1 MNTPALDHDSL
12 QPPEPGPLNGIRVLD
27 IATVYAAPI
36 TAMLL
41 GDYGADV
48 LKIEHPRGDPART
61 HGHSKD
67 GYGLW
72 WKVLARNKRAVT
84 LNLSHPAS
92 RELLEQLAADADV
105 LIENFR
111 PGVMEKWGLGPDR
124 LHEINPALVMLRVTG
139 FGQFGPYA
147 TRRAFGTL
155 AEAMTGF
162 AHQTGQPDGPPT
174 LPPFGLADGVAGLA
188 GAIAVMLALYHRERN
203 GGRGQVID
211 VSLIEPLLT
220 ILGPGPSVFDQLQ
233 VVPGRHG
240 NRSPSNAPRNTYL
253 TRDGRWVA
261 VSTSATPVAERVMR
275 LVGRP
280 DIAEKPWFQSARE
293 RVHHGDQL
301 DSILGGW
308 IRARDFDDVM
318 AAFDLAGAAIAPI
331 YDVEQLMEDPQV
343 KAIDAITTI
352 KDEDLGPLKMQNVMF
367 RLSQSPGSIRF
378 TGRRLGQDNEQ
389 VYGEARPGSGPD
401 RRAAGGRS
409 DLMHRSYLF
418 APGHNAKLLRR
429 VFEAGADAV
438 ILDLED
444 AVPPDA
450 KQQARLMVAGVLAE
464 RSAWVRINTVRTDLA
479 AADLDAVAG
488 LAAGIRI
495 PKAES
500 AGRRAVG
507 PRPRPRHAA
516 DLRDRERPGAARRP
530 GDRDRPRC
538 PVPVHGRR
546 GPATRPRRRRRQP
559 ADAVRAL
566 AHRRGLARRRPRA
579 PGRQRLPAPRRR
591 PGAAPAG
598 RVRPLARLLR
608 QVRDPSTAARHHPRR
623 VHAI

>member
-1 MNTPALDHDSL
+1 MNTPALDTDSL

-72 WKVLARNKRAVT
+72 WKVLARNKQAVT
-84 LNLSHPAS
+84 LNLSHPAG
-92 RELLEQLAADADV
+92 RELLERLAADADV

-124 LHEINPALVMLRVTG
+124 LQEINPALVMLRVTG

-162 AHQTGQPDGPPT
+162 AHQTGQADGPPT

-188 GAIAVMLALYHRERN
+188 GAIAVMLALYRRDRN

-261 VSTSATPVAERVMR
+261 ISTSATPVAERVLR

-318 AAFDLAGAAIAPI
+318 AAFDLAGAAIAPV

-367 RLSQSPGSIRF
+367 RLSESPGSIRF

-389 VYGEARPGSGPD
+389 VYGELGMDPD
-401 RRAAGGRS
+401 RIAELRA
-409 DLMHRSYLF
+409 D
-418 APGHNAKLLRR
+418 
-429 VFEAGADAV
+429 GA
-438 ILDLED
+438 I
-444 AVPPDA
+444 
-450 KQQARLMVAGVLAE
+450 
-464 RSAWVRINTVRTDLA
+464 
-479 AADLDAVAG
+479 
-488 LAAGIRI
+488 
-495 PKAES
+495 
-500 AGRRAVG
+500 
-507 PRPRPRHAA
+507 
-516 DLRDRERPGAARRP
+516 
-530 GDRDRPRC
+530 
-538 PVPVHGRR
+538 
-546 GPATRPRRRRRQP
+546 
-559 ADAVRAL
+559 
-566 AHRRGLARRRPRA
+566 
-579 PGRQRLPAPRRR
+579 
-591 PGAAPAG
+591 
-598 RVRPLARLLR
+598 
-608 QVRDPSTAARHHPRR
+608 
-623 VHAI
+623 